1 MNEKLYNEIFEI
13 IIELNEGME
22 ERIEENDYSDFL
34 NDRTY
39 DVIKEIY
46 NELEILLKTIYRK
59 NDDDCQEKYME
70 TVVDEVY
77 EMIVYQSMYKLNT
90 IHLDNNNENKLKR
103 NTMRKFNHFEIFTIT
118 LNVVYIVSQ
127 VSLICFAMFT
137 AYTNI

>member
-77 EMIVYQSMYKLNT
+77 EMIVY
-90 IHLDNNNENKLKR
+90 
-103 NTMRKFNHFEIFTIT
+103 
-118 LNVVYIVSQ
+118 
-127 VSLICFAMFT
+127 
-137 AYTNI
+137 

>member
-70 TVVDEVY
+70 TVIDEVY
-77 EMIVYQSMYKLNT
+77 EMIVYQSSHNINKY
-90 IHLDNNNENKLKR
+90 NNR
-103 NTMRKFNHFEIFTIT
+103 
-118 LNVVYIVSQ
+118 
-127 VSLICFAMFT
+127 
-137 AYTNI
+137 

>member
-13 IIELNEGME
+13 IIELYDGME

-59 NDDDCQEKYME
+59 NDNDCQEKYME
-70 TVVDEVY
+70 TVIDEVY
-77 EMIVYQSMYKLNT
+77 EMIVY
-90 IHLDNNNENKLKR
+90 
-103 NTMRKFNHFEIFTIT
+103 
-118 LNVVYIVSQ
+118 
-127 VSLICFAMFT
+127 
-137 AYTNI
+137 